1 MKRLKMLFFLAF
13 LIPLFCS
20 AQNIILPNINIPGS
34 SSVGAISGAVLGEN
48 LIGPRQVIFL
58 QDQMILQKNEIGK
71 KSSGRSVAALNIDKL
86 PTLYS
91 GRIFSPGIL
100 EPFVFVNKTPEELAL
115 IKVVVFPLRLE
126 IPYTLYL
133 DLEVKTSSKPV
144 SANQSDDA
152 GMYNAKIIIN
162 LIKI

>member
-1 MKRLKMLFFLAF
+1 MKRLKMLLFLAF

-20 AQNIILPNINIPGS
+20 AQNVILPNINVPGS
-34 SSVGAISGAVLGEN
+34 SSVGGMSGAVLGEN

-71 KSSGRSVAALNIDKL
+71 KSSGSNGTALNINKL

-91 GRIFSPGIL
+91 GRIFSPGIT
-100 EPFVFVNKTPEELAL
+100 EPFVFINKTPEELAL

-126 IPYTLYL
+126 LPYTLYL

-152 GMYNAKIIIN
+152 GIYNAKITIS